1 MRKEV
6 YEMLIEQLTEIH
18 IKPDGFYGN
27 VGAGDKV
34 PEGWERAIKHID
46 LWNHNVEFI
55 EQEENWERPAVFVE
69 FQPIQWNAIQPG
81 AEYRAEPI
89 VNLHVVTDWQGS
101 SSADSEFREQSLKVF
116 DLLDVIH
123 LKLSCRNGKTFKLF
137 DLVESR
143 TNHNHEEMI
152 ENIETYQCVA
162 IKSIYTNI
170 G

>member
-6 YEMLIEQLTEIH
+6 YQMLCEQLSKLYVT
-18 IKPDGFYGN
+18 PNGDYG
-27 VGAGDKV
+27 VVQSGDDV

-69 FQPIQWNAIQPG
+69 FQPIQWKAIQPG

-89 VNLHVVTDWQGS
+89 INLHVVTDWQGS
-101 SSADSEFREQSLKVF
+101 SSADSEFREKSLTVF
-116 DLLDVIH
+116 GLLEAMH
-123 LKLSCRNGKTFKLF
+123 MQLTCRRGNTFLEF
-137 DLVESR
+137 DLVSSN
-143 TNHNHEEMI
+143 TNHNHEEII

-162 IKSIYTNI
+162 IKSL
-170 G
+170 